1 MVFNLGTQEE
11 AAEAYDVAAIKFRGL
26 NAVTN
31 FDISRYDVKSIISGS
46 LPIGGMSGR
55 LSKASE
61 SSSSS
66 EAISLQAKQQIELP
80 INQDQDYWSLL
91 ALHHQQ
97 QQQSDNNRALGLG
110 FGVFSSVS
118 GVTVDFS
125 NASNGAAMA
134 QCSSLWN
141 ASNAMAGQQHDQ
153 EQSQSS
159 SCSSIPFAT
168 PLGFGSAGCYEGS
181 NYGSA
186 GSWVAVPTS
195 GASSYYA
202 RPGC

>member
-1 MVFNLGTQEE
+1 
-11 AAEAYDVAAIKFRGL
+11 
-26 NAVTN
+26 
-31 FDISRYDVKSIISGS
+31 
-46 LPIGGMSGR
+46 MSGR
-55 LSKASE
+55 TSKASE

-66 EAISLQAKQQIELP
+66 DTISLQAKQQMELLP

-91 ALHHQQ
+91 ALHHHQ
-97 QQQSDNNRALGLG
+97 QQQSDNQALGLG
-110 FGVFSSVS
+110 FGGFSSGS

-125 NASNGAAMA
+125 NASNGATMG

-141 ASNAMAGQQHDQ
+141 VSNVTAGQQHDQ

-159 SCSSIPFAT
+159 SCSSIPFAA
-168 PLGFGSAGCYEGS
+168 PLGFGSVGCYEGS

-186 GSWVAVPTS
+186 GTWVATPTP

-202 RPGC
+202 QGAKPNVAFLQTPIFGME